1 MHGAVLGRS
10 TSTTIRETEGGAK
23 EHKHHHPRD
32 GRWCLVEKPTE
43 YIYIYIYI
51 LYIVVS
57 LTKPCLYGY
66 NIVFDTYSL
75 IWGDFL
81 RF

>member
-1 MHGAVLGRS
+1 MHGAVLRRS

-43 YIYIYIYI
+43 
-51 LYIVVS
+51 IVPGQENQAPPSTRQTAVR
-57 LTKPCLYGY
+57 
-66 NIVFDTYSL
+66 D
-75 IWGDFL
+75 
-81 RF
+81 